1 MDLTSVLQPTS
12 AASGTLLA
20 DTVAENPTERSNGA
34 FSSDFET
41 FLKMLTTQMR
51 NQDPLNPVESS
62 DFAVQLATFS
72 TVEQQVLTNDLLTD
86 LGARIGALGLSQV
99 SGWIGM
105 EALAEIPVAFDGRPV
120 TLSATVDS
128 QAASAEIVATNAQGI
143 VVNRQPIPAISGQ
156 VEWAGRDPA
165 GLPVT
170 DGVYKLSVHSLVNG
184 ETIAR
189 HDAQVHSR
197 IAEAQFEAGE
207 VRLLLENGQ
216 RILASQVLGLR
227 AVPL

>member
-1 MDLTSVLQPTS
+1 M
-12 AASGTLLA
+12 
-20 DTVAENPTERSNGA
+20 
-34 FSSDFET
+34 
-41 FLKMLTTQMR
+41 
-51 NQDPLNPVESS
+51 
-62 DFAVQLATFS
+62 
-72 TVEQQVLTNDLLTD
+72 
-86 LGARIGALGLSQV
+86 GALGLSQV

-105 EALAEIPVAFDGRPV
+105 EALAEVPVAFDGRPIM
-120 TLSATVDS
+120 LSATVDS

-143 VVNRQPIPAISGQ
+143 VVNRQPIPAVSGP
-156 VEWAGRDPA
+156 VEWAGRDPV
-165 GLPVT
+165 GLPVA

-207 VRLLLENGQ
+207 ARLVLENGQ
-216 RILASQVLGLR
+216 RISASQVLGLR

>member
-1 MDLTSVLQPTS
+1 MDLASVLQPSSATS
-12 AASGTLLA
+12 GALPAGTA
-20 DTVAENPTERSNGA
+20 PENPTGRSNSA

-86 LGARIGALGLSQV
+86 LGARIGTLGLGQV

-105 EALAEIPVAFDGRPV
+105 EALVEVPVTFDGRPV
-120 TLSATVDS
+120 TLNATVDS
-128 QAASAEIVATNAQGI
+128 QAESAEIVATNAQGI
-143 VVNRQPIPAISGQ
+143 VVNRQPIPAVSGQ
-156 VEWAGRDPA
+156 VEWAGRDAA
-165 GLPVT
+165 GLPLEQ
-170 DGVYKLSVHSLVNG
+170 GVYKLSVHSLVNG
-184 ETIAR
+184 ETISR
-189 HDAQVHSR
+189 RDAQVHSR

-207 VRLLLENGQ
+207 ARLVLENGQ
-216 RILASQVLGLR
+216 RISASQVLGLR